1 MLFPMS
7 FNISASLQISG
18 YKNGCGLLE
27 WVLVRLKIF
36 SSFCLP
42 IPYSPN
48 KWNLMCIIIVNVN
61 SLAMIFKAIHSR
73 VYTLLYM
80 IRVT

>member
-1 MLFPMS
+1 M
-7 FNISASLQISG
+7 SASLQISG

-42 IPYSPN
+42 MPYSSN
-48 KWNLMCIIIVNVN
+48 KWNLMCIIIVN